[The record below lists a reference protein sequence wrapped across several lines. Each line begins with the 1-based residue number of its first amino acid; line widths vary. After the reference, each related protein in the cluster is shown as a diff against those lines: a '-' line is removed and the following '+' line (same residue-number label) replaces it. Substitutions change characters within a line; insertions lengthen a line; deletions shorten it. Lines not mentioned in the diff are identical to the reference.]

1 MGKQTKIENV
11 KIQIVVDGTDRSF
24 EIKGLS
30 EKAVEPVQ
38 KFWTTDRV
46 ELGRKMF
53 IGYLEVGNVLIKIRN
68 GMRGASTKSIGEAFG
83 KIFPNVDASDANL
96 RSKCIKLAELAG
108 TPKLGFMEW
117 KAANCPALNAPAA
130 VLDRWAK
137 KDDKPATTPPDKTD
151 KGAETSTTSDKTDK
165 GAETSTTSDAAPKS
179 SEVEAFPTSE
189 KLSRLLEMANAL
201 LSDYNSGKL
210 GPEDLSV
217 LQGAFKVLGKVI
229 KGLEAEEE
237 LLRKARK
244 AA

>member
-151 KGAETSTTSDKTDK
+151 KGAETSTTSD
-165 GAETSTTSDAAPKS
+165 AAPKS